1 MGRSMNTCG
10 VAPPRAC
17 DARGRRGIGVN
28 RNRRRGCCPYL
39 SHKNHKDM
47 LYTCRFHSSSSIYVE
62 SPTKRITNA
71 RSRAR
76 RNASRL
82 PSGIGC
88 PTARTGA
95 PHYQSVAN
103 RILLSV
109 EGSFCVRQW
118 SITKPIA
125 LVAACATL
133 GTSQLGAVVAVDH
146 LGPWGCWCHSRAW
159 GCWCH

>member
-1 MGRSMNTCG
+1 MNTCG

-17 DARGRRGIGVN
+17 DARGRRGIGVKPESKA
-28 RNRRRGCCPYL
+28 GCCPYL

-47 LYTCRFHSSSSIYVE
+47 LYTCRIHSSSSIYVE
-62 SPTKRITNA
+62 SPPKKESQTRA
-71 RSRAR
+71 GRSRAR
-76 RNASRL
+76 RNASPRVL
-82 PSGIGC
+82 GVPQRGQ
-88 PTARTGA
+88 ALLND
-95 PHYQSVAN
+95 QSVAN
-103 RILLSV
+103 RVLLSV

-118 SITKPIA
+118 GITKPIA